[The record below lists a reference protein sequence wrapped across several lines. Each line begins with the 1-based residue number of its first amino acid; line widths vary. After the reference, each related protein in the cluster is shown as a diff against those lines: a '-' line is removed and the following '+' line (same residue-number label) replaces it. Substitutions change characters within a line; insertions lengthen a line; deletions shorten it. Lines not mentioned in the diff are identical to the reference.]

1 MHLRSDRIELG
12 LARLSTVR
20 GSLRLNIVTTRL
32 MRCLLGLD
40 ARVYSDYN
48 GVYQAF
54 LVAFEP
60 DFRYSFHYYFLI
72 LLVLICIDI
81 YLDLSFLIF
90 HYKRI
95 ESHWHLGNSL
105 LLCYCIDNYNPLD
118 NSLS

>member
-1 MHLRSDRIELG
+1 MQALTSNQELQNQTTSRG
-12 LARLSTVR
+12 LLL
-20 GSLRLNIVTTRL
+20 GIIRL
-32 MRCLLGLD
+32 MRCPLGLD